1 MKILG
6 GFTVATVYGTALHEE
21 DLKGF
26 TATLLQ
32 KYIKVEWFVDF
43 ITVLKCK

>member
-1 MKILG
+1 MEIFG
-6 GFTVATVYGTALHEE
+6 GFTEATVYGTALREA

-32 KYIKVEWFVDF
+32 KYI
-43 ITVLKCK
+43 